1 MQEQKAQALNKI
13 AAFKQSADI
22 LRMIRGRL
30 NKDES
35 MKSYLVDELAKTG
48 TDLGAYMAGDLAGKP
63 STLKELKTNSEAFL
77 EKKQAKDAAVK
88 E

>member
-1 MQEQKAQALNKI
+1 
-13 AAFKQSADI
+13 
-22 LRMIRGRL
+22 
-30 NKDES
+30 